1 MTEPTANPPKSDVPA
16 VNSVEATASTP
27 ETTSKPP
34 AQSPAVLTLG
44 FIILMLLGALIALNL
59 KPRDPIVE
67 SSSDIA
73 ARIKKDSETLISM
86 SGHTQGE
93 LGKKDA
99 ELLNKIR
106 ELKDA
111 EITNR
116 LLVTQL
122 GETRAELEKALAQSG
137 DSQALKSQLTLAN
150 QRSEVLGEELSK
162 TKAQLALYAGQ
173 PQAADFADLERR
185 LEESNRAK
193 EFFEGRVKELEAK
206 LGQVESTPE
215 IPITEE

>member
-1 MTEPTANPPKSDVPA
+1 M
-16 VNSVEATASTP
+16 
-27 ETTSKPP
+27 
-34 AQSPAVLTLG
+34 TLG

-59 KPRDPIVE
+59 KPRDVVQE

-99 ELLNKIR
+99 ELLEKIR
-106 ELKDA
+106 ELRDA

-122 GETRAELEKALAQSG
+122 GEARAELERAVAQSG
-137 DSQALKSQLTLAN
+137 DSQALKTQLTLAN
-150 QRSEVLGEELSK
+150 QRVEVLGEELSH
-162 TKAQLALYAGQ
+162 TKAQLAQYAGQ

-185 LEESNRAK
+185 LEETNRAK

-206 LGQVESTPE
+206 LAQGESTPE
-215 IPITEE
+215 SPQTEE